1 MSGGSGGPSGPG
13 DMNRGGGVLNS
24 TANSSG
30 PSIGASSLVTDANSA
45 LSGGVGGPHLQRSA
59 SINTDPY
66 MRLPA
71 SPMSFSSNNI
81 SGSSVMDGSSIVQQ
95 SPHHEQLQN
104 QGASSVTSNPKD
116 MHAHKKQRVMEVKQ
130 EDILQQQVMQ
140 KLLQRQQDPLQM
152 QGIQNP
158 QLHSM
163 ISQHRL
169 AQRQLQQP
177 QMFPQMQCSPI
188 AQQQMRQQLLPH
200 IMQSVSP
207 VKRPVNG
214 GICARRIM
222 QYLYHQRHRPQ
233 DNKMSYWRK
242 FVEEYFAPRGRKRW
256 CLSLYDN
263 MGNQALGAFP
273 QTSVDAW
280 HCGIC
285 GSRSGKG
292 FEATCE
298 TLPRLFQIKF
308 DHDVIDEHLFLD
320 MPNEY
325 MLSGLLV
332 LEYAKAVQESIH
344 EHLHVVREGQ
354 LRITFTPELK
364 ILSWEFCVRRHE
376 EFLSR
381 RFIAPQVNQLLQ
393 VSQKYQNAVKD
404 SGSAGISP
412 QDLQASCNMFVA
424 AGRQLAKSLELQSL
438 NDLGFSK
445 RYVRCLQIA
454 EVVNGMKDLID
465 FGQEHKI
472 GPIARHLG
480 GIEVSRIILS
490 SANESLK
497 SYTAQAAA
505 KLQAQ
510 KLQAAEQLRTPNGLS
525 ADPSTLS
532 KLMSIHHHPGMCAH
546 IINGNLTNTQLN
558 SNNNT
563 LERTAMMNNSYQ
575 NLLRNSMS
583 KNQNLLHQ
591 ELPNGFNGPINQSQ
605 PVSHYRTSVS
615 PVLSNNLFGQFPQQP
630 PMNSGNLPQNNNNM
644 QQQVIQ
650 QMLQDG
656 MNKNRPEMQQ
666 PPATSVHNN
675 NGPVNA
681 GPAKSTTESGNAPSN
696 ISNSAVGAGPTRS
709 NSFKSAP
716 TETAVAGSSVS
727 SRLELPQNVD
737 LAELDQIVRE
747 FGEGGMFSGDIAD
760 FGFDWKV

>member
-233 DNKMSYWRK
+233 
-242 FVEEYFAPRGRKRW
+242 
-256 CLSLYDN
+256 
-263 MGNQALGAFP
+263 
-273 QTSVDAW
+273 
-280 HCGIC
+280 
-285 GSRSGKG
+285 
-292 FEATCE
+292 
-298 TLPRLFQIKF
+298 
-308 DHDVIDEHLFLD
+308 
-320 MPNEY
+320 
-325 MLSGLLV
+325 
-332 LEYAKAVQESIH
+332 
-344 EHLHVVREGQ
+344 
-354 LRITFTPELK
+354 
-364 ILSWEFCVRRHE
+364 
-376 EFLSR
+376 
-381 RFIAPQVNQLLQ
+381 
-393 VSQKYQNAVKD
+393 VS
-404 SGSAGISP
+404 
-412 QDLQASCNMFVA
+412 M
-424 AGRQLAKSLELQSL
+424 
-438 NDLGFSK
+438 
-445 RYVRCLQIA
+445 
-454 EVVNGMKDLID
+454 
-465 FGQEHKI
+465 
-472 GPIARHLG
+472 
-480 GIEVSRIILS
+480 
-490 SANESLK
+490 
-497 SYTAQAAA
+497 
-505 KLQAQ
+505 
-510 KLQAAEQLRTPNGLS
+510 
-525 ADPSTLS
+525 
-532 KLMSIHHHPGMCAH
+532 
-546 IINGNLTNTQLN
+546 
-558 SNNNT
+558 
-563 LERTAMMNNSYQ
+563 
-575 NLLRNSMS
+575 
-583 KNQNLLHQ
+583 
-591 ELPNGFNGPINQSQ
+591 
-605 PVSHYRTSVS
+605 
-615 PVLSNNLFGQFPQQP
+615 
-630 PMNSGNLPQNNNNM
+630 
-644 QQQVIQ
+644 
-650 QMLQDG
+650 
-656 MNKNRPEMQQ
+656 
-666 PPATSVHNN
+666 
-675 NGPVNA
+675 
-681 GPAKSTTESGNAPSN
+681 
-696 ISNSAVGAGPTRS
+696 
-709 NSFKSAP
+709 
-716 TETAVAGSSVS
+716 
-727 SRLELPQNVD
+727 
-737 LAELDQIVRE
+737 
-747 FGEGGMFSGDIAD
+747 
-760 FGFDWKV
+760 